1 MIGSYMIVTEE
12 QIQPKQQKH
21 SDSPSPSPSPPV
33 HQMPLAKRDEILER
47 MERQIEEKRRLL
59 INKNKQLDKLTQE
72 NEFLGQVKRD
82 YETYNSYIVEQ
93 KQKQMQAFY
102 MLNQY
107 LDDIIISGKL
117 TDKDIE
123 KTRRDQ
129 RMILREIDVVKQ
141 NLDEIVGSNDPNQNN
156 NVHRYPKNVIF
167 SES

>member
-21 SDSPSPSPSPPV
+21 SPNPNPSPSPSPPV
-33 HQMPLAKRDEILER
+33 HQMPLAKSDEILER

-93 KQKQMQAFY
+93 KQKQMRAFY

-129 RMILREIDVVKQ
+129 KMILREIDVVKQ
-141 NLDEIVGSNDPNQNN
+141 NLDEIVGSNDPNQKYNMRN
-156 NVHRYPKNVIF
+156 I
-167 SES
+167 

>member
-21 SDSPSPSPSPPV
+21 SDSPSASPSPPV

-129 RMILREIDVVKQ
+129 KMILREIDVVKQ
-141 NLDEIVGSNDPNQNN
+141 NLDEIVGSNDPNQKYNMRN
-156 NVHRYPKNVIF
+156 I
-167 SES
+167 

>member
-21 SDSPSPSPSPPV
+21 SPSPSPPV

-129 RMILREIDVVKQ
+129 KMILREIDVVKQ
-141 NLDEIVGSNDPNQNN
+141 NLDEIVGSNDQNQNN

>member
-21 SDSPSPSPSPPV
+21 SPSPNPSPSPSPPV

-93 KQKQMQAFY
+93 KQKQMRAFY

-129 RMILREIDVVKQ
+129 KMILREIDVVKQ
-141 NLDEIVGSNDPNQNN
+141 NLDEIVGSNDPNQKYNMRN
-156 NVHRYPKNVIF
+156 I
-167 SES
+167 

>member
-21 SDSPSPSPSPPV
+21 SPNPNPSPSPPV

-93 KQKQMQAFY
+93 KQKQMRAFY

-129 RMILREIDVVKQ
+129 KMILREIDVVKQ
-141 NLDEIVGSNDPNQNN
+141 NLDEIVGSNDPNQKYNMRN
-156 NVHRYPKNVIF
+156 I
-167 SES
+167 

>member
-21 SDSPSPSPSPPV
+21 SPNPSLNPSPSPPV

-47 MERQIEEKRRLL
+47 MERQIEEKRHLL
-59 INKNKQLDKLTQE
+59 INKNKQLDKLTHE

-93 KQKQMQAFY
+93 KQKQMRAFY

-129 RMILREIDVVKQ
+129 KMILREIDVVKQ
-141 NLDEIVGSNDPNQNN
+141 NLDEIVGSNDPNQKYNMRN
-156 NVHRYPKNVIF
+156 I
-167 SES
+167 

>member
-1 MIGSYMIVTEE
+1 
-12 QIQPKQQKH
+12 
-21 SDSPSPSPSPPV
+21 
-33 HQMPLAKRDEILER
+33 MPLAKRDEILER

-129 RMILREIDVVKQ
+129 KMILREIDVVKQ
-141 NLDEIVGSNDPNQNN
+141 NLDEIVGSNDPNKKYNMRN
-156 NVHRYPKNVIF
+156 I
-167 SES
+167 

>member
-21 SDSPSPSPSPPV
+21 SDSPSPSPPV

-129 RMILREIDVVKQ
+129 KMILREIDVVKQ
-141 NLDEIVGSNDPNQNN
+141 NLDEIVGSNDPNQKYNMRN
-156 NVHRYPKNVIF
+156 I
-167 SES
+167 

>member
-21 SDSPSPSPSPPV
+21 SDSPSPPI
-33 HQMPLAKRDEILER
+33 HQMPLAKRDEIFER

-129 RMILREIDVVKQ
+129 KMILREIDVVKQ
-141 NLDEIVGSNDPNQNN
+141 NLDEIVGSNDPNQKYNMRN
-156 NVHRYPKNVIF
+156 I
-167 SES
+167 

>member
-12 QIQPKQQKH
+12 QIQPKQPKH
-21 SDSPSPSPSPPV
+21 SDSPSPSPPV

-93 KQKQMQAFY
+93 KQKQMLAFY

-129 RMILREIDVVKQ
+129 KMILREIDVVKQ
-141 NLDEIVGSNDPNQNN
+141 NLDEIVGSNDPNQKYNMRN
-156 NVHRYPKNVIF
+156 I
-167 SES
+167 